1 MIASGNDDG
10 VFQIDSS
17 TGEISVLDNTQLNYE
32 LTASYVLGVSVE
44 DGINTSA
51 PQTIAIN
58 VVDENDIPMLLTNTG
73 ADVVEGS
80 SVAIDATV
88 LKVTDEDASPSQLQ
102 FSVIDSPA
110 VGWLELTSDPGVP
123 VNGFSQADIDGDRL
137 IYVHDGSEADD
148 SFTFTVSDGSGGSI
162 GSTLFSITNLRVN
175 DAPVNSV
182 PTPQTIDED
191 APLMFSLANGNAA
204 SVSDVDLNGGVVGVR
219 LTATHGTLTLGSIS
233 GLTFANGTG
242 AGDIDVVFAGA
253 ITDINAALDGLRF
266 DPAPNYNGLDEIR
279 VVSRDM
285 GNTGSGGEQI
295 DDDTISITVEPV
307 NESPVAFDD
316 EFSTGEDNVL
326 NVAAT
331 NGLLA
336 NDSDIDGDDLTVIAV
351 TGTSNGT
358 LLLNANG
365 SFDYTPNANFHGTDS
380 FSYRATDGSLQSE
393 TRTVTLSVSPVNDA
407 PVSNDDRYV
416 TNQLSTLA
424 LNATDGVLINDLDV
438 EADALRAIMVSG
450 PTKGQLV
457 LNADGSLIYTPIGS
471 FFGEDSFTYRA
482 NDGSLNGN
490 IATVRIVVQQTVTTG
505 PTGTTSDPVVDKTE
519 TTNADPVSQFT
530 SKTVVSNGVA
540 PTHYVSPAN
549 SLAGNSINAP
559 GEMSTAAND
568 TPANTDDESG
578 EDSSREPATL
588 ENTFRIDDRS
598 ELRDRISSRVI
609 DDGVIVFTSTD
620 VGSMVYVLEQTG
632 FWTQLDS
639 FQQDVQSSIIQ
650 EGDWEELVVETTT
663 VAGTTLTVGYIV
675 WLLRSGS
682 VVFGLVSSLPAWTMV
697 DPLPVLE
704 TGLSNLTGGDDSDD
718 DSLQGILQAHQ
729 DGLALTDQSFEN

>member
-519 TTNADPVSQFT
+519 TTNADPVSQIT